1 MWPAGHIQREVAV
14 AVVIAVEETP
24 LLPAVQRVVGRV
36 HIQDDLLRRRG
47 VAVQEQLHQQGATIG
62 GHAAAVKA
70 SAHLAAALIGQI
82 DCDTVCAHG
91 VCLWLVPNLLNT
103 NRSSQIHT
111 SCSRPW

>member
-1 MWPAGHIQREVAV
+1 MLDPQTAFAAEVLIPQRQ
-14 AVVIAVEETP
+14 P
-24 LLPAVQRVVGRV
+24 
-36 HIQDDLLRRRG
+36 
-47 VAVQEQLHQQGATIG
+47 EQAPGQADALVDSLQQQGTTIG

-91 VCLWLVPNLLNT
+91 VCLWLVHNLLNT
-103 NRSSQIHT
+103 NRLSQIHT